1 MERVHPAHPSRTS
14 WATWMRSPIGWAA
27 LLAVCAVVALLS
39 YAGSVRFSRT
49 PQRRVSWP
57 SSSRIDAALAA
68 AQGRLAADPQ
78 DLSALV
84 EVGVL
89 HFARGAPNYP
99 DAVNELEEAR
109 RLGALDSR
117 IFYCLGVM
125 YQELGLYTF
134 SMQEYQRYLR
144 NHPDDREVRLLAA
157 KLYYRQGDFNSAIKE
172 YERLRFHDP
181 GDLLVA
187 ENLGLSFWQA
197 KLADRAAECF
207 SQLLAAGGPPAR
219 RAQFYLGRLA
229 FESGRVQEGLDMMRR
244 SLPADGEPEMGIPR
258 QQMYRLLAQ
267 AYQRLG
273 RVDEARD
280 AWQLVLLAAANDPEA
295 TVELKAINR
304 RAPSGN
310 PRKR

>member
-1 MERVHPAHPSRTS
+1 MERVHPTHPGRSS
-14 WATWMRSPIGWAA
+14 LVAWMRSPIGWVV
-27 LLAVCAVVALLS
+27 LLAVCAVVALLF
-39 YAGSVRFSRT
+39 YAGSVRSGRT
-49 PQRRVSWP
+49 PRRLVSWP
-57 SSSRIDAALAA
+57 PSSRIDAALAA
-68 AQGRLAADPQ
+68 AQGRLATDPQ
-78 DLSALV
+78 DLPALV
-84 EVGVL
+84 EVGIL
-89 HFARGAPNYP
+89 HFAKGAQSYP
-99 DAVNELEEAR
+99 EAINELEEAR

-117 IFYCLGVM
+117 IFYCLGAM

-144 NHPDDREVRLLAA
+144 NYPDDREVRLMAA
-157 KLYYRQGDFNSAIKE
+157 KLDYRQGDFNSAIKE
-172 YERLRFHDP
+172 YERLRFRDP

-244 SLPADGEPEMGIPR
+244 SLPADGEPETGIPK

-267 AYQRLG
+267 AYQRLN

-280 AWQLVLLAAANDPEA
+280 AWQMVLLAVANDPEA
-295 TVELKAINR
+295 TVALKTINR
-304 RAPSGN
+304 RASARN
-310 PRKR
+310 PRRK